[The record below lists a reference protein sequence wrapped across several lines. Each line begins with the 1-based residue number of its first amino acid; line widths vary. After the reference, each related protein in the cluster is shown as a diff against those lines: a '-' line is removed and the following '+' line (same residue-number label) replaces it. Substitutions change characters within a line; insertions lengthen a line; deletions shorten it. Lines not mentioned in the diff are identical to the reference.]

1 MGDMRD
7 ELRQNAKSPRG
18 LTIGLAAVLALAA
31 LYFLPLAV
39 VLLDEGVFRTFIISR
54 NFPDSAAD
62 AFRTLY
68 PFLK

>member
-1 MGDMRD
+1 MDSQQ
-7 ELRQNAKSPRG
+7 QNTKPPHG
-18 LTIGLAAVLALAA
+18 LTMGLAVVLAIAA

-39 VLLDEGVFRTFIISR
+39 VLLDEGVFRTFILGR